1 VPAATV
7 RRARTTSRMGP
18 EGIIASMDDLK
29 LRLADAQSKLSHV
42 KEYL

>member
-1 VPAATV
+1 VPSATV
-7 RRARTTSRMGP
+7 RRARAGP
-18 EGIIASMDDLK
+18 AGIIASMEDLK

>member
-1 VPAATV
+1 
-7 RRARTTSRMGP
+7 MGP
-18 EGIIASMDDLK
+18 AGIIAFMDDLK

>member
-1 VPAATV
+1 VPSATV
-7 RRARTTSRMGP
+7 RSALAGP